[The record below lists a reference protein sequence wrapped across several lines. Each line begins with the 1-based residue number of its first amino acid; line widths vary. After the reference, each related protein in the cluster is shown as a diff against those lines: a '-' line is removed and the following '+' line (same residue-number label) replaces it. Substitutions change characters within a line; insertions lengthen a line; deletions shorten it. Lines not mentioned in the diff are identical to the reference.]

1 MKQLIRVLIFAI
13 AARTATTVNAQET
26 PNINQSDLQ
35 QLQQLA
41 CTGNNNNSELQTSLQ
56 QLETTLTQA
65 LADGGIELGDE
76 QLQAAYSEAIQIQ
89 NQLQADSTVQQF
101 CSGY

>member
-1 MKQLIRVLIFAI
+1 MKQFIPTLVFAI
-13 AARTATTVNAQET
+13 AIANVTTVNAQDT
-26 PNINQSDLQ
+26 SDTNQSDLQ

-56 QLETTLTQA
+56 QLETTLTQT
-65 LADGGIELGDE
+65 LAAGGIQLDDE
-76 QLQAAYSEAIQIQ
+76 QLQAAYNQALDIQ

-101 CSGY
+101 CSGF